1 MEEFQTGTEL
11 KASVI
16 KHFQKRSGY
25 CDDFRQIIDRLTD
38 DEIIDCMLSWPKKEP
53 LTSYQPVS
61 IVSIPDCIGKP
72 VAFKSHSH
80 YFLGM
85 LSSVKMEDEYPILF
99 YATLNGVVHLIDET
113 FEIRL
118 LE

>member
-1 MEEFQTGTEL
+1 MKEFQTETRL
-11 KASVI
+11 KASVV

-25 CDDFRQIIDRLTD
+25 FDDFRQIIDRLTD
-38 DEIIDCMLSWPKKEP
+38 DEIIDCILSWPKKEP

-61 IVSIPDCIGKP
+61 IVSITDCIGKP
-72 VAFKSHSH
+72 VAFKNHSH
-80 YFLGM
+80 YFFGM
-85 LSSVKMEDEYPILF
+85 LSSVKMEDEYPIF
-99 YATLNGVVHLIDET
+99 FNATLNGVVYQIDDT